1 MAEPNDD
8 ASCCVWIKNHVDKSK
23 HIIYNVTTIIA
34 VALAIAAVLLVKQD
48 EANVNKSGEIQSL
61 RAKIKPCLTNETY
74 PIFLQQIHQLTSKI
88 EAIKRKV
95 IQEMG
100 EIESLLENNT
110 TEVEASLNKQLT
122 VVQSQISD
130 LKTNVDKLQS
140 NFGSFRDLTNANFEL
155 VWNKFDEI
163 EAEIAKKRGKN

>member
-1 MAEPNDD
+1 MAEPKDD
-8 ASCCVWIKNHVDKSK
+8 ANCYVWIKNHFDKSK

-34 VALAIAAVLLVKQD
+34 VALAIAAVLLMKQD
-48 EANVNKSGEIQSL
+48 KANVNKSGEIH
-61 RAKIKPCLTNETY
+61 ETY

-110 TEVEASLNKQLT
+110 AEVEASLNKQLT

-155 VWNKFDEI
+155 VWNKFDKI
-163 EAEIAKKRGKN
+163 EAEIAQKGGKN